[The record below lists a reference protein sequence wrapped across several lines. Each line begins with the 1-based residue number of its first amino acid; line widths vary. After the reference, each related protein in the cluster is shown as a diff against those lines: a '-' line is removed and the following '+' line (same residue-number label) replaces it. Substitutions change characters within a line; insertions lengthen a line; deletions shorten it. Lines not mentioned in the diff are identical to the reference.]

1 MPDSSPF
8 VISDLLPYLCGVLAL
23 LLLWQY
29 HQKQVLAGRIQ
40 AIDIFDRSGIRMYVF
55 AAPDDGQICNA
66 CWEANGMVYLPSR
79 VANKDFV
86 PRSGPCANSGR
97 CTIVMAGL
105 YGAWLEARNVI
116 HRLRAAGTTGS
127 VKLSVQELSD
137 LLKGNWEGSVSS
149 TTDRLSVLM
158 LAALS
163 GEKKNPEAAINAYR
177 LVIQE
182 AKEVH
187 DLPLVV
193 PAFLRWAEVLMNLGR
208 TDEALAVVQDFDE
221 RYPRGGKT
229 RPYDPTETQ
238 RGLMAIKKS
247 RLKTPSLGRRVQ
259 SPSA

>member
-1 MPDSSPF
+1 MSGDSPF
-8 VISDLLPYLCGVLAL
+8 VMSDILPYLCGILAL
-23 LLLWQY
+23 LLLWLY

-55 AAPDDGQICNA
+55 ATPDDGLICNA
-66 CWEANGMVYLPSR
+66 CWEANGKVYLPSQ

-86 PRSGPCANSGR
+86 PRSAPCANSGR
-97 CTIVMAGL
+97 CTIVMAGM
-105 YGAWLEARNVI
+105 YGAWLEARNVV

-127 VKLSVQELSD
+127 LKLSVQELSE
-137 LLKGNWEGSVSS
+137 LLKGNWEQSVSAA
-149 TTDRLSVLM
+149 TDRLAVLM

-163 GEKKNPEAAINAYR
+163 GEKKNPDAAINAYR
-177 LVIQE
+177 LAIRE

-193 PAFLRWAEVLMNLGR
+193 PAYLRLAEVLVNMSR
-208 TDEALAVVQDFDE
+208 TDEALAVIQEFEE
-221 RYPRGGKT
+221 RYPREGKT

-247 RLKTPSLGRRVQ
+247 RLKTVSVGRR
-259 SPSA
+259 A

>member
-1 MPDSSPF
+1 MSGGSPF
-8 VISDLLPYLCGVLAL
+8 VISSLLPYLCGILGL

-55 AAPDDGQICNA
+55 ATPDDGQVCNA
-66 CWEANGMVYLPSR
+66 CWEANGMVCLPSQ

-97 CTIVMAGL
+97 CTIVMAAM
-105 YGAWLEARNVI
+105 YGGWLEGRNVV
-116 HRLRAAGTTGS
+116 HRLRAAGTKGS
-127 VKLSVQELSD
+127 LKLSVQELSE
-137 LLKGNWEGSVSS
+137 LLKGNWEQSVSA
-149 TTDRLSVLM
+149 TTDRLAVLM

-163 GEKKNPEAAINAYR
+163 GEKKNPDAAVNAYR
-177 LVIQE
+177 LAISE

-193 PAFLRWAEVLMNLGR
+193 PAYLRLAEILVNGSR
-208 TDEALAVVQDFDE
+208 TDEALAVIQEFEE
-221 RYPRGGKT
+221 RYPRGGRT

-247 RLKTPSLGRRVQ
+247 RLKSASIGRR
-259 SPSA
+259 A

>member
-1 MPDSSPF
+1 MPGNSPF
-8 VISDLLPYLCGVLAL
+8 VISDLLPYLCGILGL

-55 AAPDDGQICNA
+55 AAADDGQICDV
-66 CWEANGMVYLPSR
+66 CWEANGMVYLPSQ
-79 VANKDFV
+79 VASKDFV
-86 PRSGPCANSGR
+86 PRRGPCANSGR
-97 CTIVMAGL
+97 CTIVMAGM
-105 YGAWLEARNVI
+105 YGGWLEARNVI
-116 HRLRAAGTTGS
+116 HRLRAAGTKGS
-127 VKLSVQELSD
+127 LKLSVQELAD
-137 LLKGNWEGSVSS
+137 LLKGNWEQSVSA

-177 LVIQE
+177 LAIRE

-193 PAFLRWAEVLMNLGR
+193 PAFLRLGEVLVNLGR
-208 TDEALAVVQDFDE
+208 TDEAKGVVQEFEE

-229 RPYDPTETQ
+229 KPYDPTETQ

-247 RLKTPSLGRRVQ
+247 RLKSATIGRKV
-259 SPSA
+259 

>member
-1 MPDSSPF
+1 MSGDSPF
-8 VISDLLPYLCGVLAL
+8 VIFSLLPYLCGILGL

-55 AAPDDGQICNA
+55 ATPDDGLICNA
-66 CWEANGMVYLPSR
+66 CWEANGMVYLPSQ

-97 CTIVMAGL
+97 CTIVMAGM
-105 YGAWLEARNVI
+105 YGAWLEARNVVN
-116 HRLRAAGTTGS
+116 RLRAAGTPGS
-127 VKLSVQELSD
+127 LKLSVQELSE
-137 LLKGNWEGSVSS
+137 LLKGNWEQSVSAA
-149 TTDRLSVLM
+149 TDRLAVLM

-163 GEKKNPEAAINAYR
+163 GEKKNPDAAINAYQLAIR
-177 LVIQE
+177 E

-187 DLPLVV
+187 ALPLVV
-193 PAFLRWAEVLMNLGR
+193 PAFLRLAEVLMNVER
-208 TDEALAVVQDFDE
+208 ADEAVAVVQEFEE
-221 RYPRGGKT
+221 RYPREGRT

-247 RLKTPSLGRRVQ
+247 RLKTVSIGRKG
-259 SPSA
+259 